1 MTLRSLPFGAC
12 FAYFLVG
19 VVLDAIITIYYRA
32 ISSRRVWRASILAFV
47 ITATTVLLIENI
59 VISHNPILIL
69 AYALG
74 TSVGTWI
81 GMSPHNPPL

>member
-1 MTLRSLPFGAC
+1 MTLHSFPFGAC
-12 FAYFLVG
+12 CIYFLVG

-32 ISSRRVWRASILAFV
+32 ISSRRVLRASFLAFV
-47 ITATTVLLIENI
+47 ITGATVLLIENI
-59 VISHNPILIL
+59 VISRNPVLIL

-81 GMSPHNPPL
+81 GMSARR